1 MILMRHRAVLL
12 GLVGGLTSLA
22 AFLPQYQNIA
32 FAAGFIS
39 VLSYIWLMMSV
50 GGANPQLQ
58 RVFAV
63 RRHRACMPGDR
74 QPRKSLHALP
84 YQSVNACD
92 SNRVVTGKTES
103 IPLTRKLSDCNL
115 HVPVVFRARL
125 RTGFADKRI
134 WPTIPVGGHAWV
146 TPCCGVI
153 LLGAAL

>member
-1 MILMRHRAVLL
+1 MRHRAVLL

-22 AFLPQYQNIA
+22 AFLPQFQNIA

-39 VLSYIWLMMSV
+39 VLSYMWLVWSLEV
-50 GGANPQLQ
+50 QIRSYKEYLPLTSSP
-58 RVFAV
+58 R
-63 RRHRACMPGDR
+63 MPGDR

-103 IPLTRKLSDCNL
+103 IPLTRKLSDCHL